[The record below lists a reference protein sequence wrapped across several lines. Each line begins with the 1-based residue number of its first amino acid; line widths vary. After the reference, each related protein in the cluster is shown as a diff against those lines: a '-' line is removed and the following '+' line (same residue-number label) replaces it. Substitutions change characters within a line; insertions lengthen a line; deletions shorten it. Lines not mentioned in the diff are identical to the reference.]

1 MTFGGR
7 LQQVRKAAGLSQEQ
21 LGELVGMSRQA
32 VSKWETDQSAPDI
45 DTLALLC
52 GVLGVSADALL
63 GRDAPA
69 QEQARGA
76 SLEDCV
82 NRNAA
87 KRCFTAGWIAVL
99 VGVVLLVL
107 ELFSLIVIQ
116 FLDAEIH
123 QSWRTNAMD
132 YAKVG
137 PMPAI
142 FAVTLALIAVGAL
155 LAAGGLLAMGGKRPA
170 KGSKKP

>member
-87 KRCFTAGWIAVL
+87 KRCFIAGWIAVL

-107 ELFSLIVIQ
+107 ELFSLIALQ

-132 YAKVG
+132 YVKVG
-137 PMPAI
+137 PMPVI
-142 FAVTLALIAVGAL
+142 FGVTIAVI
-155 LAAGGLLAMGGKRPA
+155 AAGAVLAVAGLLTMGGKQFPTRRKAP
-170 KGSKKP
+170 

>member
-32 VSKWETDQSAPDI
+32 VSKWETDQAAPDI

-69 QEQARGA
+69 PAQPRAGG
-76 SLEDCV
+76 LEDCMRM
-82 NRNAA
+82 NGA
-87 KRCFTAGWIAVL
+87 KRCFTAGWITAL

-107 ELFSLIVIQ
+107 ELFSLIALQ

>member
-1 MTFGGR
+1 MTFGTR

-32 VSKWETDQSAPDI
+32 VSKWETGQAAPDI

-87 KRCFTAGWIAVL
+87 KRCFIAGWIAVL

-107 ELFSLIVIQ
+107 ELFSLIALQ

-137 PMPAI
+137 PMPVI
-142 FAVTLALIAVGAL
+142 FGVTIAVI
-155 LAAGGLLAMGGKRPA
+155 AAGAVLAVAGLLTMGGKQFPTRRKAP
-170 KGSKKP
+170 